1 MRFLCSLLLL
11 VAAGCGRLPAPRH
24 PITRADDALQAHR
37 LALEPLSAFRA
48 EARIDQREGAR
59 RIRGTVL
66 MIVERPDRVRIDAMT
81 RLGAAATLTSD
92 GERFMLLDLREGR
105 FFLGP
110 SCPSNVARGLGLA
123 IAPAELVRFLV
134 GDSPHF
140 REGPAT
146 IEPKRGGY
154 RVEIRGEDGSRQ
166 VIELALSKRD
176 VEAAPEEQ
184 HPVIRSSTLYDAQ
197 GQRLLRV
204 TFDAHR
210 PVRVGDRRIAL
221 PHEIRL
227 EEAAQGSDIL
237 LRYKSIEPIEAAPSD
252 AFEQAVPSG
261 LSPEHLPCH
270 P

>member
-1 MRFLCSLLLL
+1 MRLICFALLF
-11 VAAGCGRLPAPRH
+11 VAAGCGRLPRPSF
-24 PITRADDALQAHR
+24 PIADASDALRVQR
-37 LALEPLSAFRA
+37 IALEPLTAFRA

-92 GERFMLLDLREGR
+92 GERFALLDLREGR
-105 FFLGP
+105 FFVGE
-110 SCPSNVARGLGLA
+110 SCASNVARALGVA

-140 REGPAT
+140 VSHTAS

-154 RVEIRGEDGSRQ
+154 RVELVGEDGRRQ
-166 VIELALSKRD
+166 VIELALSAAD
-176 VEAAPEEQ
+176 VELAPEKQ
-184 HPVIRSSTLYDAQ
+184 RPTLKSTTLYDAR
-197 GQRLLRV
+197 GKRILRV
-204 TFDAHR
+204 TFAAHR
-210 PVRVGDRRIAL
+210 PVRVGEVEVVL

-227 EEAAQGSDIL
+227 EEAGRGSDIQ
-237 LRYKSIEPIEAAPSD
+237 LRYKAVEPVAGAPPG
-252 AFEQAVPSG
+252 AFDQEPPSA
-261 LSPEHLPCH
+261 LRPEHLPCD